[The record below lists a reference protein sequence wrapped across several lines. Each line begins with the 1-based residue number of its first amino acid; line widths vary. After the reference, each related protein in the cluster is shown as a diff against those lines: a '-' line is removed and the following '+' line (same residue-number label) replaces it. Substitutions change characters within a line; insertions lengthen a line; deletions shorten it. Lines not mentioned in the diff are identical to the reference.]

1 MDMFEDGIRVQFHSS
16 DDKLKLTP
24 LKASLI
30 FIEFVQYIIYDV
42 VKTTPKYRIVYS
54 IYNVGMYVIALN

>member
-30 FIEFVQYIIYDV
+30 VIDIMRPG
-42 VKTTPKYRIVYS
+42 PKGHGASRYA
-54 IYNVGMYVIALN
+54 N